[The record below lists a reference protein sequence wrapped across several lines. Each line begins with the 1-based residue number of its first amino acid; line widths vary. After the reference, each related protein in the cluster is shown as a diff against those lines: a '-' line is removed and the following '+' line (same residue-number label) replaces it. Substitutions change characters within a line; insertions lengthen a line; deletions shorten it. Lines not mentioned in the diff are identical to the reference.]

1 MLYKEA
7 IVSKIYSLHLL
18 WPPSKGDSRISLKQ
32 WFCLQ
37 LLIIADKEYI
47 DKRKKKAALKCLSL
61 MTNKILSLTQNH
73 CAFKGKCD

>member
-1 MLYKEA
+1 MYKEA

-18 WPPSKGDSRISLKQ
+18 WPPSKGDARISLKQ

-47 DKRKKKAALKCLSL
+47 DKRKKKGGTEMLEPDYK
-61 MTNKILSLTQNH
+61 
-73 CAFKGKCD
+73 